1 MPPLPPFASSFTV
14 EASST
19 APGEITYTAENL
31 PDGAIFDGKTGEF
44 TWTPDAS
51 QAGEYTI
58 IFRGSDGV
66 NYAEVTVK
74 VNVVTMAST
83 ITLDNG
89 TTTTTVNVANGQ
101 ELPKVTVPTKVG
113 FVFGGYYT
121 GRDGSGTK
129 YYCDDEHGTGVV
141 TGPVGEDTTVDLYA
155 IWLPLH
161 ITISYHSNIAGND
174 TTYEDVHEVDE
185 GDTVAIDLYPSDIGW
200 SYDGY
205 TFLYW
210 SEQPYPTEDILDPSV
225 TTWYVDIDYD
235 VYAIWRPVSADS
247 LPISLTYN
255 SNIPGDNETY
265 TVTDDDYGLIR
276 TVLNPEDQEWF
287 YDETHAFLYW
297 CTSPNGKGDIYYSDD
312 EHITGWVYDTTVLYA
327 IWGHTKEYLK
337 QIEIFSGLTRVVAKE
352 KLNDGLTY
360 SVSLSKR
367 LVR

>member
-1 MPPLPPFASSFTV
+1 MALTV
-14 EASST
+14 
-19 APGEITYTAENL
+19 
-31 PDGAIFDGKTGEF
+31 IFH
-44 TWTPDAS
+44 S
-51 QAGEYTI
+51 NY
-58 IFRGSDGV
+58 GV
-66 NYAEVTVK
+66 DETESV
-74 VNVVTMAST
+74 
-83 ITLDNG
+83 
-89 TTTTTVNVANGQ
+89 TTTDTGWTGDYEVWIERPPSYYGWSK
-101 ELPKVTVPTKVG
+101 PKCRFLYWSTEN
-113 FVFGGYYT
+113 
-121 GRDGSGTK
+121 DGSGTK
-129 YYCDDEHGTGVV
+129 YYCDDEHGIGVV

-155 IWLPLH
+155 IWLPLN

-174 TTYEDVHEVDE
+174 TTYEDVYEVDE

-205 TFLYW
+205 SFLYW
-210 SEQPYPTEDILDPSV
+210 SRKPYPTGYIIDPAVSAEPVSED
-225 TTWYVDIDYD
+225 TE
-235 VYAIWRPVSADS
+235 VYAIWRPVSAGS

-297 CTSPNGKGDIYYSDD
+297 CTSPDGKGDIYYSDD

-337 QIEIFSGLTRVVAKE
+337 QIEIFNGLTRVVAKE
-352 KLNDGLTY
+352 KLNDGVTY